1 MKNKAEII
9 VALDVATLKKAG
21 YFVNRLYPSARIFKV
36 GLQLFTAAG
45 PQAIKLIRK
54 KGASVFLDLKL
65 FDIPSTVANAVRQ
78 AARLKV
84 KMLTLHIR
92 GGGEML
98 KLAVCA
104 AKEESNKLKIRRP
117 LLVGVTVLTSQE
129 AKPGD
134 VLKLAR
140 FGLKCGLDG
149 VVCSAREAGIL
160 RKGIKKKFIIVT
172 PGIRMASSNT
182 HDQKR
187 VATPR
192 EAVKAGSD
200 FLVMGRQ
207 ILEAKDPKSAIKKIQ
222 ENCYGTGN

>member
-9 VALDVATLKKAG
+9 VALDVDSLKKAG
-21 YFVNRLYPSARIFKV
+21 HFVNRLYPSAKIFKV

-45 PQAIKLIRK
+45 PQAIKLIHK

-65 FDIPSTVANAVRQ
+65 FDIPNTVSNAVRQ

-92 GGGEML
+92 GGEEML
-98 KLAVCA
+98 KAAVCA
-104 AKEESNKLKIRRP
+104 AREESDKLKVRRP

-134 VLKLAR
+134 VLKLASL
-140 FGLKCGLDG
+140 GLKCGLDG

-160 RKGIKKKFIIVT
+160 RKEIKKKFIIVT
-172 PGIRMASSNT
+172 PGIRMESSDI

-207 ILEAKDPKSAIKKIQ
+207 ILEAKDPRGAIKKIQ